1 MLGQPIT
8 TWTPCQVQA
17 LVSSN
22 GIERY
27 GWKVNLSQAM
37 MLDNPVATRETC
49 HKLNSATL
57 WPKEMEYGWIVWL
70 YRNYRYDL

>member
-8 TWTPCQVQA
+8 IWAPCQAQT
-17 LVSSN
+17 LVSSK

-27 GWKVNLSQAM
+27 LWEVDLSQTT
-37 MLDNPVATRETC
+37 MLDNPVATIETC

-57 WPKEMEYGWIVWL
+57 LPKEMGYDWIV
-70 YRNYRYDL
+70 